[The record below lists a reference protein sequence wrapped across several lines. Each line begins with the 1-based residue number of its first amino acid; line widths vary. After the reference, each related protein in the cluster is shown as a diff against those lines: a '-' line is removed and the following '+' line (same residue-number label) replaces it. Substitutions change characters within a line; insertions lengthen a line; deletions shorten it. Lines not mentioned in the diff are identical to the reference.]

1 MLSLPRAWV
10 QSLVRKLRSHKLRG
24 MAKKKKN
31 QKTQP
36 YDTSIKEKPV
46 IIAINKH
53 VKNNCYKNN
62 AIKFCLGVMAS

>member
-1 MLSLPRAWV
+1 
-10 QSLVRKLRSHKLRG
+10 
-24 MAKKKKN
+24 MAKKKK
-31 QKTQP
+31 TP
-36 YDTSIKEKPV
+36 YDPSIKEKPV

>member
-1 MLSLPRAWV
+1 MLSLPRARV
-10 QSLVRKLRSHKLRG
+10 QSLVRKLRSHKLHG
-24 MAKKKKN
+24 MAKKN
-31 QKTQP
+31 TP
-36 YDTSIKEKPV
+36 YDPSIKEKSV

>member
-1 MLSLPRAWV
+1 MLSLPRARV
-10 QSLVRKLRSHKLRG
+10 QSLVRKLRSHKLHG
-24 MAKKKKN
+24 MAKKKK
-31 QKTQP
+31 TP
-36 YDTSIKEKPV
+36 YDPSIKEKPV